1 MINQLSPWIFIT
13 LKEVV
18 SHSKTGLVRSAAH
31 QGSNREFPYIKMNN
45 INKSGNFVHDE
56 IGFVD
61 ASIEEVKD
69 NQLEDGDFIFNTRN
83 SLELV
88 GKCGIYRKPDKF
100 RETPILYNNNLLKIQ
115 FNSID
120 ARIVF
125 YWLNSPLGKEKLNA
139 IKSSTTS
146 VAAIYQRDLL
156 KIKVPFPPLAEQIR
170 IAQKLDELLAQVD
183 TLKARIDVIP
193 ALLKRF
199 RQSVLAA
206 AVSGRLTN
214 EWREAVPNAKVVSI
228 PSEKEINLGEIEAKE
243 KYLNAPT
250 TWQWMKFGAAV
261 SLINGDRGKN
271 YPNKSEYVEQG
282 IPFINTGHIDPNGML
297 SADRMNF
304 ITKKKFDSLGGGKI
318 KSGDLVYCLRGA
330 TMGKTAFVNPL
341 TVGAIASSLVIVRTK
356 SLLLPSFSYLFLTSP
371 QGKNLITRFD
381 NGSAQ
386 PNLSAGSL
394 SSYPIAIPPLAEQT
408 EIVRRVEQ
416 LFAFADNLEAKV
428 AAAKSRID
436 NLTQSILAKA
446 FRGELV
452 PQDPNDEPASVL
464 LERIKAQR
472 AAAPKAKR
480 SRKTSA

>member
-1 MINQLSPWIFIT
+1 MNGLPESWLAIT
-13 LKEVV
+13 LGEVIDYANNTTVQPKDMEPSALLVELEDIERDTSKLTDRKTVADRNPKSTKNRFREGQILYGKLRPYLNKIIRADQDGYCSSEIIAISPGMLDGDYLFYALKSPLFIKHVNEV
-18 SHSKTGLVRSAAH
+18 SHGMGMPRLGTQQAKSA
-31 QGSNREFPYIKMNN
+31 P
-45 INKSGNFVHDE
+45 
-56 IGFVD
+56 
-61 ASIEEVKD
+61 
-69 NQLEDGDFIFNTRN
+69 FI
-83 SLELV
+83 L
-88 GKCGIYRKPDKF
+88 
-100 RETPILYNNNLLKIQ
+100 
-115 FNSID
+115 
-120 ARIVF
+120 A
-125 YWLNSPLGKEKLNA
+125 PL
-139 IKSSTTS
+139 
-146 VAAIYQRDLL
+146 Q
-156 KIKVPFPPLAEQIR
+156 EQTR
-170 IAQKLDELLAQVD
+170 IAQKLDELLTQVD
-183 TLKARIDVIP
+183 TLKARIDAIP
-193 ALLKRF
+193 TLLKCF
-199 RQSVLAA
+199 RQSILAA

-214 EWREAVPNAKVVSI
+214 EWREAVPNASVVGI
-228 PSEKEINLGEIEAKE
+228 PSEKEINLGEIKAKE

-341 TVGAIASSLVIVRTK
+341 TVGAIASSLVIIRTK
-356 SLLLPSFSYLFLTSP
+356 SLLLPGFSYLFLTSP

-394 SSYPIAIPPLAEQT
+394 SSYPIALPPLAEQT

-416 LFAFADNLEAKV
+416 LFAFADNLEAQI

-436 NLTQSILAKA
+436 HLTQSILAKA